1 MSLRPKLVI
10 FLALPFLSLSAAEK
24 YFPKTAVGRT
34 ELKKIPAA
42 TLIASTSQRGYFV
55 ENNGL
60 FRPLFRYI
68 SSNNI
73 AMTTPVEAEISPGK
87 MYFYI
92 GRDAADRDLDST
104 DEVEVLNLPQRFVA
118 SIGARGAYSESNFRE
133 GKNGDCQDGL
143 PQKLSE
149 GTTVILFG
157 SQEENPGAASVFQ
170 KFFGMTIE
178 EVIDGIIDSRV

>member
-133 GKNGDCQDGL
+133 AEQALKSWIDRRPGLRASGEARGIFWDG
-143 PQKLSE
+143 PFKLGFLKRFE
-149 GTTVILFG
+149 VHIPVVKTA
-157 SQEENPGAASVFQ
+157 GA
-170 KFFGMTIE
+170 GM
-178 EVIDGIIDSRV
+178 